1 MPAAALAPS
10 RRRSLL
16 RVPNVF
22 LRSKPTRIDPG
33 DLAHRLLAALAERHP
48 GTSFQVQP
56 RDGEVTV
63 GWEDGPAVATMTEV
77 VAPLANWEV
86 RTAAAPPAR
95 AGAPAVIV
103 QRRFSDRALAVAV
116 IRYQGSNV
124 RPYDSAVE
132 PAVTALVSLL
142 EVDEPARSG
151 YPVPDAMAELLLAAP
166 DPDDLDDRLAPDATR
181 ADRLALKLS
190 ALGYDR
196 LWATAWSDVT

>member
-1 MPAAALAPS
+1 M
-10 RRRSLL
+10 
-16 RVPNVF
+16 PNVF
-22 LRSKPTRIDPG
+22 LRSKPTRIDPD
-33 DLAHRLLAALAERHP
+33 DLAHRLLPALVEQHP
-48 GTSFQVQP
+48 RTSFEVQP
-56 RDGEVTV
+56 NGGEVAV
-63 GWEDGPAVATMTEV
+63 GWEDGPAVATVAEV

-95 AGAPAVIV
+95 AGAPAVV
-103 QRRFSDRALAVAV
+103 VERRFSDRALAVAV
-116 IRYQGSNV
+116 IRYQASNV
-124 RPYDSAVE
+124 RPYDSAAE
-132 PAVTALVSLL
+132 RAVAALVSLL